1 MVYFRLLINLLSST
15 LIDSSSRTGKKNDKL
30 IWEMVAVHPPV
41 FSRQGWFPHPRIM
54 LIFWGETSKLQRI
67 DLSEHRIWMYP
78 WNPMVYFKIKHHMGL
93 FPPFTDTLWRWT
105 SVAGQRSLSSGCW
118 QSLSLHL
125 SWHVVALVEGNR
137 GALQAS
143 LTHGSVDENQ
153 DGLRQ
158 VIDVS

>member
-15 LIDSSSRTGKKNDKL
+15 LIDSSSRTGKKTTKWFGRWL
-30 IWEMVAVHPPV
+30 LSTPSLLKTRMVSAPADHVY
-41 FSRQGWFPHPRIM
+41 
-54 LIFWGETSKLQRI
+54 FWGETSKIQRI

-78 WNPMVYFKIKHHMGL
+78 WNPMVYFKIKHHMGVVH
-93 FPPFTDTLWRWT
+93 PIYRRTPFWT